1 MGFLFSFLCALFFA
15 VSNISLKKGMRLSE
29 KDNGIFLTMCI
40 NIIVLSIAFLL
51 YRLLAQNPSPPTI
64 TGVLFFSIA
73 GFLTTFFGR
82 TMLFSGIRRIGPSPA
97 VAIKNSQPIFTLI
110 FAIFILQERL
120 GLYPWIGILMIFL
133 GLFIQGYHQ
142 FSIPRKDLNKIGFI
156 FSLLAAC
163 AFGIGQG
170 VRKQAIIS
178 FNDPFAGA
186 LIGAG
191 VAIVIVLIIEARK
204 KTLAETIHRNFYSF
218 NKYYIITGIGTS
230 FAVLSFFIALWYTKV
245 AYISAIVAIEPILT
259 ILLSSIFL
267 KAEEEFSR
275 PLIISALFILLG
287 AGTIALTG

>member
-15 VSNISLKKGMRLSE
+15 ISNISLKKGMRLSE

-51 YRLLAQNPSPPTI
+51 YRLLAQNPSPPTV
-64 TGVLFFSIA
+64 TGILFFAIA
-73 GFLTTFFGR
+73 GFLTTFVGR

-142 FSIPRKDLNKIGFI
+142 FSIPKKELNKIGFI

-186 LIGAG
+186 LIGAC
-191 VAIVIVLIIEARK
+191 VALLIVLIIEARK
-204 KTLAETIHRNFYSF
+204 KMLAETIHRNFYSF
-218 NKYYIITGIGTS
+218 NKYYLITGIGTS

-275 PLIISALFILLG
+275 SLIISALFILLG